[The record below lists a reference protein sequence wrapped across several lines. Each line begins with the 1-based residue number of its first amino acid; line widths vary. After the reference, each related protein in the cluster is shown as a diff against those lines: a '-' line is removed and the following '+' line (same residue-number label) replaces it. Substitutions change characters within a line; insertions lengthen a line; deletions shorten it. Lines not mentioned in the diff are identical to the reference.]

1 MAELPER
8 PLTLLIAAI
17 GGEGGAGVEP
27 IATAG
32 GRLLLDWIVAAAR
45 AEDYPVQSTLLPG
58 TTQRTGQTTYY
69 VEIYPAP
76 WSALGDLEPV
86 LRLSPR
92 PGDVDIVVAYE
103 LVEAARQIQNGMVTP
118 DRTTLI
124 ASTHRTYTMD
134 EKLAQGDGRFASGQA
149 LAAARQRSRRTVMI
163 DVSQPC
169 QELGCSAGS
178 VLLGA
183 LAAADILPIA
193 EATFARIVDPA
204 GVRAADRAGYAS
216 GLAAAAAAAES
227 SILPLSPGKRR
238 RAAPKTAAALFERVE
253 RHYPEAIWP
262 IIKEGVARLVDYQ
275 DRRYAALYLDRLD
288 RLSTPGDGAGAR
300 LTEESARLLALRMAY
315 EDVVRV
321 AQLKT
326 GVSRYERL
334 RREVGAAGGEVVAFT
349 EYLKPGLPELC
360 SVLPPWLARPLL
372 AWARR
377 RGVEHRFHV
386 GLHVRSTSISGF
398 ALLRALAALRGLRR
412 HSYRYAVE
420 QSAIERWLT
429 AIGDAAATDRS
440 LALEIVLL
448 AGLIKGYSD
457 THRRGEAA
465 YTSIFTKL
473 VDDSTQHGPP
483 QERANALRRARETA
497 LQDPDGQGLEACLAE
512 LQTRATSLG

>member
-69 VEIYPAP
+69 VEIYPTP
-76 WSALGDLEPV
+76 WSALGNLEPV

-103 LVEAARQIQNGMVTP
+103 LVEAARQIQSGMVTP

-134 EKLAQGDGRFASGQA
+134 EKLAQGDGRFTSGQA
-149 LAAARQRSRRTVMI
+149 LAAAQHRSRRAVMF

-169 QELGCSAGS
+169 QEHGCSAGS

-193 EATFARIVDPA
+193 EATFASVVDPV
-204 GVRAADRAGYAS
+204 GNRASDRAGYAA
-216 GLAAAAAAAES
+216 GLAAATAPAES
-227 SILPLSPGKRR
+227 PIPTGQPGKRR
-238 RAAPKTAAALFERVE
+238 RAVPKAAAVLFERAE
-253 RHYPEAIWP
+253 RHYPEAVWP
-262 IIKEGVARLVDYQ
+262 IIKEGVARLIVYQ

-288 RLSTPGDGAGAR
+288 RVPASNDGASDR

-334 RREVGAAGGEVVAFT
+334 RREVGAADGDVVALT

-377 RGVEHRFHV
+377 HGLEHRFHL

-398 ALLRALAALRGLRR
+398 ALLRTLAALRGLRR

-429 AIGDAAATDRS
+429 AIVDAAATDRG

-473 VDDSTQHGPP
+473 VDDQTQTGSS
-483 QERANALRRARETA
+483 QERTDALSRAREAA
-497 LQDPDGQGLEACLAE
+497 LQDPDGQRLATCLAD
-512 LQTRATSLG
+512 LQAQSAAAG